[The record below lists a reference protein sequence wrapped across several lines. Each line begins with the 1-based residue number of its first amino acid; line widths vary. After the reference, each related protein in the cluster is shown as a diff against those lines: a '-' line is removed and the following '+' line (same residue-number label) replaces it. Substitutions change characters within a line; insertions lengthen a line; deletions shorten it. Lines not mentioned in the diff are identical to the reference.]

1 MLKKFRAKY
10 RFGVFL
16 QKKGLTLIELII
28 VIIIIG
34 VISYFSLPVFRPFLE
49 YSGLKKDAWKL
60 LSDLRWY
67 RQLAIIE
74 HNNYKFS
81 FDVNADSYTIDE
93 HDAATNAFRQRLST
107 VVMDN
112 DITQAADST
121 FRPNGEAVPSS
132 VITIKGNKSSDT
144 ISISVFSTTGLAKM
158 VTP

>member
-1 MLKKFRAKY
+1 MLKKFRVKY
-10 RFGVFL
+10 RPSVFL
-16 QKKGLTLIELII
+16 LKKGISLIELII

-34 VISYFSLPVFRPFLE
+34 VISYLTLPVFRPFLE
-49 YSGLKKDAWKL
+49 YSELKKDAWKL

-93 HDAATNAFRQRLST
+93 YDAATNAFRQTLST
-107 VVMDN
+107 VVLEN
-112 DITQAADST
+112 DITQATDT
-121 FRPNGEAVPSS
+121 IFQPNGEAVPSS
-132 VITIKGNKSSDT
+132 LITIKADKSSDS
-144 ISISVFSTTGLAKM
+144 ISISIFSTTGLAKM

>member
-1 MLKKFRAKY
+1 MLKKFREKY
-10 RFGVFL
+10 TPDVFW
-16 QKKGLTLIELII
+16 QKRGLTLIELVI
-28 VIIIIG
+28 VISIIS

-81 FDVNADSYTIDE
+81 FDVLADSYTIDE
-93 HDAATNAFRQRLST
+93 HDAATNAFIQTLST
-107 VVMDN
+107 VSLEN
-112 DITQAADST
+112 DITQATDST
-121 FRPNGEAVPSS
+121 FRPNGEAVPSTL
-132 VITIKGNKSSDT
+132 VTIKGNKSSDS
-144 ISISVFSTTGLAKM
+144 ISISVFATTGLAKM

>member
-1 MLKKFRAKY
+1 MLKKYRVKY
-10 RFGVFL
+10 SLDDFW
-16 QKKGLTLIELII
+16 QKKGITLIELLI

-34 VISYFSLPVFRPFLE
+34 VISYLSLPVFRPFLE

-81 FDVNADSYTIDE
+81 FSINANSYTIDE
-93 HDAATNAFRQRLST
+93 HDAATNAFRQTLST

-112 DITQAADST
+112 DITQATDST

-132 VITIKGNKSSDT
+132 LITIKGNKSSDS
-144 ISISVFSTTGLAKM
+144 ISISIFSTTGLAKM
-158 VTP
+158 ITP